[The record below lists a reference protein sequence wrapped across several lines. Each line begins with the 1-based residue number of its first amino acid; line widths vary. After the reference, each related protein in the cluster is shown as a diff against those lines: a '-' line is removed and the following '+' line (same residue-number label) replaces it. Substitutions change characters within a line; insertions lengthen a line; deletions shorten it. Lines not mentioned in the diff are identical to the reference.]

1 MTVATDSPPIQA
13 TQARRARILSDQ
25 IILFLLVL
33 MGYAAVVI
41 TGYAML
47 GFTRGSREQPVPLYI
62 FVAIL
67 LLALQM
73 RISRNRSISR
83 ALYLFITS
91 GLALVYAAY
100 VIFGGNENNFTRSPL
115 FYIIVMIL
123 LVGVFLFDAVD
134 RRRSAPRGLESQPP
148 QGPSQ
153 REPFTVTS
161 GLASDFTGL
170 AVLFYTT
177 AFLQDLLGNQI
188 LLQRFGLPPLTHPH
202 VVVDLNQV
210 FGFRLIGEP
219 LNHLEALD
227 LGIALGATAVALL
240 LLGLLGILT
249 VATPQQ
255 HITPRPMDQLNAN
268 VLGISLRPIT
278 PVLQFLEQQRTI
290 IAPAIDQVLLSLRL
304 VLGPLVW
311 LIPAFSLASYS
322 RAATDYFNLSSEHPS
337 TDIAQLFLP
346 WNKTA
351 LNTLP
356 QGAFQLVLASLAIGA
371 VIMAV
376 AVVEHDAAVLSNTF
390 RVLRVAGRALAL
402 TLAFFL
408 YSLAALNAFT
418 IFVLHGTTEPFQLGM
433 AAVFALMLG
442 IVFAIY
448 GFVVERAKVHSAAHN
463 EELGSADSSDGA

>member
-1 MTVATDSPPIQA
+1 MTVATDSPPTQA
-13 TQARRARILSDQ
+13 TQARLARLLSDQ
-25 IILFLLVL
+25 IVLFLLVL
-33 MGYAAVVI
+33 MGYAAIVI
-41 TGYAML
+41 TGYALL
-47 GFTRGSREQPVPLYI
+47 GFTRGSSEQPVPLYI

-73 RISRNRSISR
+73 RISRNRSVTR
-83 ALYLFITS
+83 ALYLLITS
-91 GLALVYAAY
+91 GLALLYAAY

-115 FYIIVMIL
+115 FYVIVMIL
-123 LVGVFLFDAVD
+123 LLGVFLFDAID
-134 RRRSAPRGLESQPP
+134 RRRPAPRGLESQPP
-148 QGPSQ
+148 QALSRRG
-153 REPFTVTS
+153 PFTLTS

-170 AVLFYTT
+170 AVLFYIT

-188 LLQRFGLPPLTHPH
+188 LLQRFGFPRLTNPH

-210 FGFRLIGEP
+210 FGIQWIGEP

-240 LLGLLGILT
+240 LLGLLGILA
-249 VATPQQ
+249 VATPGQR
-255 HITPRPMDQLNAN
+255 ITPPPPMDQLNAN
-268 VLGISLRPIT
+268 LLGISLRPIT
-278 PVLQFLEQQRTI
+278 PVLQFLEQLRTI
-290 IAPAIDQVLLSLRL
+290 IAPALDQVLLSLRL

-322 RAATDYFNLSSEHPS
+322 RAATDYFNLSAEHPN

-346 WNKTA
+346 WNKAA
-351 LNTLP
+351 LDTLP
-356 QGAFQLVLASLAIGA
+356 QGGLQLVLASLAIGA
-371 VIMAV
+371 VILAV

-390 RVLRVAGRALAL
+390 RVLSVAGRALAL

-433 AAVFALMLG
+433 AAVFALLLG
-442 IVFAIY
+442 SVFAVY
-448 GFVVERAKVHSAAHN
+448 GFIVERSTVHSIA
-463 EELGSADSSDGA
+463 